1 MGYLDGVE
9 PHRAQVTGNYTGAR
23 STQAHTR
30 TWARGRK
37 LEPAKNELGRSRTR
51 RATVT
56 ATVTHYDWTEHLPV
70 RPTATPALKAILL
83 RGLVSPWGPVT
94 RPASSKW
101 VPGLAAKPGR
111 RHRAAWRPWEGQ
123 KDGLGPLAIKEP
135 PFPATV
141 KVIIV
146 VLAIAPEARASGG
159 RGGLQLPVV
168 RMK

>member
-1 MGYLDGVE
+1 MRVEVDLSRASGYLDGVE
-9 PHRAQVTGNYTGAR
+9 PHMAQVTGATLGP
-23 STQAHTR
+23 HTDL
-30 TWARGRK
+30 GRK

-56 ATVTHYDWTEHLPV
+56 AAVTDYDWTEHLPV

-83 RGLVSPWGPVT
+83 SGLVGPWGPVT
-94 RPASSKW
+94 GAASSKW
-101 VPGLAAKPGR
+101 VLGLAAKPGR
-111 RHRAAWRPWEGQ
+111 RHRAAWRPWEGP

-146 VLAIAPEARASGG
+146 VLAIAPEAWASGG
-159 RGGLQLPVV
+159 RGFCSFLW
-168 RMK
+168 